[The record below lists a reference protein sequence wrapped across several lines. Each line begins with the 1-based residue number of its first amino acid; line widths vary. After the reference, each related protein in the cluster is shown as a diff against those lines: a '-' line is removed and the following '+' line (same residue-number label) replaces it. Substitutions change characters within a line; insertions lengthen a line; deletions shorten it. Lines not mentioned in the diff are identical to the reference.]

1 MTCSIISLDL
11 PSRDSLACTWCTEAA
26 VVQTSVMPSVD
37 PSRPFLVYDGVD
49 DLSRYPTDA
58 CPSQPH
64 AYQSL
69 QLLLL
74 VFFLRRAGILYRVP
88 HMMRSREMRRGS
100 PVWALGVA
108 RGKRGTR
115 MTNRW
120 RCLASMLV

>member
-1 MTCSIISLDL
+1 MTCSIISLHL
-11 PSRDSLACTWCTEAA
+11 PSRDSLVCTWCTDSV
-26 VVQTSVMPSVD
+26 VVQTAAAPSVH
-37 PSRPFLVYDGVD
+37 PCRLCLVYDGVD
-49 DLSRYPTDA
+49 GLSRYPTDA
-58 CPSQPH
+58 CPSQPY

-69 QLLLL
+69 VLLLL

-88 HMMRSREMRRGS
+88 HMMRSLEMRRGS